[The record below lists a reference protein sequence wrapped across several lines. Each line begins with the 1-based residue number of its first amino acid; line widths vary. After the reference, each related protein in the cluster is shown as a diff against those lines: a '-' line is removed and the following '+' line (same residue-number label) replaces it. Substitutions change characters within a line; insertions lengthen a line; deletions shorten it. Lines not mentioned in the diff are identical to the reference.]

1 MLVSAGCSFTDIKYY
16 FQGYGYTPD
25 DHLFWNQILAE
36 HLGLKHICIA
46 KGGTGIDHHASK
58 IADACARYGD
68 EISTIAVGLS
78 SWDRFGYPYASG
90 PICVIPPTAG
100 WLRNGKDVHD
110 YEMFIETRKRNPV
123 EVFKSSIIN
132 AYTNI
137 YIIKCL
143 AERVNAKLIMFQM
156 LNPFSIIH
164 TWKGQKQSA
173 FKDERLTTIW
183 TTLNDFPIY
192 SILKKSNIKGFPFI
206 NDIGGYA
213 VWPIVQHLNPGTPL
227 TIGEDVYN
235 NVGSDNHPNALGQ
248 RLIAEKV
255 ISDYGL

>member
-1 MLVSAGCSFTDIKYY
+1 MLVSAGCSFTDIRYY
-16 FQGYGYTPD
+16 QQGYGYTPD
-25 DHLFWNQILAE
+25 DHIFWNQILAE
-36 HLGLKHICIA
+36 HLGLKHISTGR
-46 KGGTGIDHHASK
+46 GGTGIDFHTKK

-90 PICVIPPTAG
+90 PVWVCPPTAG
-100 WLRNGKDVHD
+100 WLDPAKSVHN

-123 EVFKSSIIN
+123 AVFKSSILN
-132 AYTNI
+132 AYNNM

-143 AERVNAKLIMFQM
+143 AESVNANLIMFQ
-156 LNPFSIIH
+156 LLSPFAIVH
-164 TWKGQKQSA
+164 TWKNQVQSA

-183 TTLNDFPIY
+183 TALYDFPIY
-192 SILKKSNIKGFPFI
+192 NILKKSNIKGFPFI

-213 VWPIVQHLNPGTPL
+213 VWPVVQHLNPGVPL
-227 TIGEDVYN
+227 TIGQDVFN
-235 NVGSDNHPNALGQ
+235 NIDSDEHPNALGQ